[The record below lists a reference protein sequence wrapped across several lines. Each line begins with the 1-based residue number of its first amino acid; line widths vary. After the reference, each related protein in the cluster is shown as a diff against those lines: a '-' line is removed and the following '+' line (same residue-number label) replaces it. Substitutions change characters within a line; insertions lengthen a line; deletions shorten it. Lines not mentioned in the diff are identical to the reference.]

1 MEQLKPYNIYS
12 YRELCNSIGEEPVKG
27 GNKRVA
33 QEKRIESHYRLEK
46 VNRKFKIIEIYSE
59 QKEIIDNRK
68 SSLEKCGNLRQTL
81 PLLALGIDDHGNN
94 YKCLMTAKQLLK
106 TTYGST
112 MELLDYMIKNCYNVF
127 LKEYD
132 YNGLNYAINKFNII
146 LRNFFWNSKLK
157 GGTIDKL
164 ERFDFGEVKEYYE
177 IGIKHKINNK
187 NNSDIEEEV
196 EFLEQTEEVHNMI
209 KETTRKCNE
218 QFKKKN
224 IAFYSSKER
233 EKYYKIIANN
243 LGIKDEIFV
252 FSKYD
257 IKINMDRESV
267 LMMKEKE
274 HSQQFLM
281 LKEFYDNYITPEVTG
296 NFDYFLIYSYLF
308 NQLFVGGNKPLKQE
322 FPLNPKEK
330 DLYRT
335 EINRLKTENRELRKE
350 NKKLRKANED
360 MEKRIAELE
369 AKLNAQS
376 ENDEEE

>member
-1 MEQLKPYNIYS
+1 MLETKEYKNWKEVCKVLNWNGS
-12 YRELCNSIGEEPVKG
+12 AG
-27 GNKRVA
+27 GNTKKKYLKELNSLCRWYK
-33 QEKRIESHYRLEK
+33 EG
-46 VNRKFKIIEIYSE
+46 NKIIIEEIYSE
-59 QKEIIDNRK
+59 PKEIIDNRK
-68 SSLEKCGNLRQTL
+68 SSIEKCGNFRQTL
-81 PLLALGIDDHGNN
+81 PLLALGIDEYGNN

-132 YNGLNYAINKFNII
+132 YNGLNYVISKFNII

-164 ERFDFGEVKEYYE
+164 ERFDLGEVKEYYE

-196 EFLEQTEEVHNMI
+196 EFLEQTEEIHDMI
-209 KETTRKCNE
+209 KETTRKCNK

-257 IKINMDRESV
+257 IKINMDRERV

-281 LKEFYDNYITPEVTG
+281 LKEFYDNYITPEVTN

-308 NQLFVGGNKPLKQE
+308 NQLFVGANKPLKQE

-330 DLYRT
+330 DLYKT

-369 AKLNAQS
+369 AKLNSQS
-376 ENDEEE
+376 EDSEEN